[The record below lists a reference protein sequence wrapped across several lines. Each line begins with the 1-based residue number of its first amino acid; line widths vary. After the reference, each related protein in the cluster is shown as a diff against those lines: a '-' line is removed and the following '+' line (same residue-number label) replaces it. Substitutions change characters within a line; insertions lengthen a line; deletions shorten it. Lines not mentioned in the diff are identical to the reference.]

1 MSSQPNLPHL
11 QPPLCH
17 TVVLGAAVVPV
28 AAVVEVA
35 AWKQWLSSLILVRA
49 VAACP
54 DEGDNGGGRGGIMG
68 TGSQ

>member
-1 MSSQPNLPHL
+1 MSSQPKLPHL

-28 AAVVEVA
+28 AAMVEVA
-35 AWKQWLSSLILVRA
+35 AWKQWVSSLIE
-49 VAACP
+49 VADSCP